1 MTVKKLSVFF
11 IATVLLAVSPV
22 SMAQHARDDFRI
34 AWSIYVGWMPWA
46 YADSQGVVDK
56 WADKYGIDIDL
67 VQVNDYVESINQYT
81 SGNVDGVTATNMDA
95 LTLPAASGVD
105 TTVIILGDYS
115 NGNDGV
121 VLKNARSL
129 KDIRGRQVNLVQY
142 SVSDYLLSRAL
153 ESVGLS
159 QRDVSP
165 VNTADADIVGAFANP
180 DVTAAV
186 TWNPQLSVISNMP
199 EANMIF
205 SSKQIPREILDL
217 TIVNTDVLKANP
229 DLGKALAGAWY
240 ETMAKMAADDPK
252 ALSIMA
258 EAAGTDLAGYRKQ
271 LAATHLYSDPANAA
285 ALMTDPELLDT
296 MKKVARFS
304 FEQGLLGP
312 SAPGPDVIGI
322 RTPAGVYGNRGNIK
336 LRFDPR
342 FTTHVEQA
350 K

>member
-1 MTVKKLSVFF
+1 MTVRKLSIF
-11 IATVLLAVSPV
+11 VLAAVLFAFSSASP
-22 SMAQHARDDFRI
+22 AQHERDNFRI

-46 YADSQGVVDK
+46 YADSQGIVDK
-56 WADKYGIDIDL
+56 WADKYDIDIDL
-67 VQVNDYVESINQYT
+67 IQVNDYVESINQYT
-81 SGNVDGVTATNMDA
+81 AGNVDGVTATNMDA

-105 TTVIILGDYS
+105 TTAIILGDYS

-121 VLKNARSL
+121 VLKGATSL
-129 KDIRGRQVNLVQY
+129 EDIAGRQVNLVQY

-153 ESVGLS
+153 DSVGMT
-159 QRDVSP
+159 QRDISP

-199 EANMIF
+199 DATRVF

-217 TIVNTDVLKANP
+217 TIVNTDTLNANP
-229 DLGKALAGAWY
+229 DLGKALVGAWY
-240 ETMAKMAADDPK
+240 EVMAKMAADDPQ

-258 EAAGTDLAGYRKQ
+258 EAAGTDLAGYRQQ
-271 LAATHLYSDPANAA
+271 LAATHLYTDPAEAA
-285 ALMTDPELLDT
+285 ELMADPELLET
-296 MKKVARFS
+296 MQKVARFS
-304 FEQGLLGP
+304 FKQGLLGP
-312 SAPGPDVIGI
+312 SAPSPEVIGI
-322 RTPAGVYGNRGNIK
+322 RSPAGVYGNNAHIK

-342 FTTHVEQA
+342 FTRNVEPA